1 MSTPIRVVARRYFA
15 EFRCA
20 PALPIGRTN
29 AGGTEGRRS
38 ATSSRQPTS
47 TSSAIAQHFWR
58 RLDAEELGGLQI
70 MRSSNWSTAQP
81 ANRPASIENKIGS
94 GGVKGSNSYTGRLP
108 GHSSACLERQAS
120 LEDIRRVNCTDL
132 QSTPSNT
139 GLSNP
144 TPRRWTQIDRSR
156 QLCRQPIP
164 PRQTNES
171 RRALLSLAA

>member
-1 MSTPIRVVARRYFA
+1 MRVVARRYFA

-94 GGVKGSNSYTGRLP
+94 GGVRGSNSYTGRLP
-108 GHSSACLERQAS
+108 GHGNACLERQAS
-120 LEDIRRVNCTDL
+120 FGRHTTC
-132 QSTPSNT
+132 
-139 GLSNP
+139 
-144 TPRRWTQIDRSR
+144 
-156 QLCRQPIP
+156 
-164 PRQTNES
+164 
-171 RRALLSLAA
+171 